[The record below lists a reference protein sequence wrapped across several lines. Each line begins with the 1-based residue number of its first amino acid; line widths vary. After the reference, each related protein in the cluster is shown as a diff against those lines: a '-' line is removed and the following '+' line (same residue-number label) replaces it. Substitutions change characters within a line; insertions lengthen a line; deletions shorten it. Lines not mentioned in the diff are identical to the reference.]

1 MAAGLATRREPPGEY
16 MRCMIEAGTA
26 PNTAKLLYML
36 LQDLAV
42 KADKTGTSIYMK
54 TCRPKNTLEGSL

>member
-1 MAAGLATRREPPGEY
+1 MNMSGEREAEY
-16 MRCMIEAGTA
+16 LQCMIEAGTD
-26 PNTAKLLYML
+26 PHTAKLLYVL

-42 KADKTGTSIYMK
+42 KADKTGTSTHTE